1 LTLVGILAF
10 VAALLVSVMLHEAG
24 HFVTA
29 RHYGMKA
36 TQFFVGFG
44 PTIFSRTKG
53 ETEYGIKAIP
63 AGGFVKIVGMTPLE
77 EVPPGDE
84 DRAFYKQPA
93 RRKTVVLA
101 AGSTV
106 HFLICIVLVLL
117 TTTFYGTPKEGSP
130 TLAGISNCVANDPSS
145 TCAAPGARLA
155 PAVTAGLQ
163 AQDQVVAVNG
173 KKVDSS
179 SALIDAVKSSPGKAV
194 ALTVK
199 RGKQTLTVSVVPASV
214 LRPGATKP
222 VGAIG
227 VVVQANYH
235 TVHYGFVGTVKQ
247 TGTTIGTIVTGTIDT
262 FTKKLGTITQ
272 VYSKNR
278 DPAGFIG
285 VYGAS
290 KVSGEIAAAKAP
302 VGDRVASIVL
312 LIAGL
317 NLFVGVFNLL
327 PLLPLDGGHIAVVA
341 FESVRDRIRR
351 ARGYVGEVKR
361 VDYNRLMPLTFA
373 VVLLFAG
380 FTVFLLGADIVNPI
394 TLKN

>member
-1 LTLVGILAF
+1 
-10 VAALLVSVMLHEAG
+10 
-24 HFVTA
+24 
-29 RHYGMKA
+29 
-36 TQFFVGFG
+36 
-44 PTIFSRTKG
+44 
-53 ETEYGIKAIP
+53 
-63 AGGFVKIVGMTPLE
+63 
-77 EVPPGDE
+77 
-84 DRAFYKQPA
+84 
-93 RRKTVVLA
+93 VLA

-117 TTTFYGTPKEGSP
+117 TTTFYGTPKESAP
-130 TLAGISNCVANDPSS
+130 VLSAISNCVANDV
-145 TCAAPGARLA
+145 TGNCAAADARLA
-155 PAVTAGLQ
+155 PAVTAGLKPN
-163 AQDQVVAVNG
+163 DEVVAVDG
-173 KKVDSS
+173 RKVDSS
-179 SALIDAVKSSPGKAV
+179 TAFINAVKAAPGRRV

-199 RGKQTLTVSVVPASV
+199 RGTQTLTVTVVPAAVVRQGSS
-214 LRPGATKP
+214 KP

-235 TVHYGFVGTVKQ
+235 TVHYGVVGTLKQ

-278 DPAGFIG
+278 DPGGFIG
-285 VYGAS
+285 VVGAS
-290 KVSGEIAAAKAP
+290 KVSGEIAAAKVP

-373 VVLLFAG
+373 VVVLFAS